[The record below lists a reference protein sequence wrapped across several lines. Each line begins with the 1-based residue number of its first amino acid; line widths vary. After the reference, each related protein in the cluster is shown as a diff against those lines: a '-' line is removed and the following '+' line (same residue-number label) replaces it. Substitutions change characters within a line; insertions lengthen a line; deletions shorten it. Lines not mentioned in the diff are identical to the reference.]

1 MKLFLL
7 EVTERI
13 LGEVRIETGN
23 LLSDVSLN
31 AACAQNIITTS
42 YIKGLI

>member
-1 MKLFLL
+1 MMLFLK

-23 LLSDVSLN
+23 LL
-31 AACAQNIITTS
+31 CAQNFISTS